1 MSEQTKHTLGP
12 WKRAPIH
19 GCMVYAGEQLIADTW
34 HERKTAEE
42 RDRDLADAWL
52 ISAAPDLLAAC
63 EMAIDRPGWQPI
75 PEDERDIIRAA
86 LAKARGEA

>member
-52 ISAAPDLLAAC
+52 MTC
-63 EMAIDRPGWQPI
+63 WRRTGDRPP
-75 PEDERDIIRAA
+75 RMAA
-86 LAKARGEA
+86 YP